1 MKTQYTKGKWN
12 IVNSNFTYPGID
24 ATHEY
29 GNFSVINCG
38 DYLEG
43 VQGRTEDEIM
53 ANAKLIAAAPELLE
67 SLNHLMETMKPHI
80 FKMGIKK
87 GFSEHAAYA
96 QAQTAI
102 KKATE

>member
-1 MKTQYTKGKWN
+1 MKTQHTKGEWTVFKGRF
-12 IVNSNFTYPGID
+12 IYPGIE
-24 ATHEY
+24 ALHKS
-29 GNFSVINCG
+29 GNYSVVVCG
-38 DYLEG
+38 DDLEG
-43 VQGRTEDEIM
+43 VQGRTEEEIM

-67 SLNHLMETMKPHI
+67 SLNLLMETMKPHI